1 MSETTQGRNDM
12 LWGDDDK
19 TCRGFEIVHFK
30 DEYGA
35 ECSLQISSMA
45 VCANKDGTVDDP
57 LGWIWLG
64 IDDAEPCIMKSKARE
79 LGIPLPPGEVSGWM
93 PYPVPDDVE
102 MRTRMHLSAQQ
113 VRGLI
118 DRLQTWLDTGA
129 LR

>member
-35 ECSLQISSMA
+35 ECSLQISSAA
-45 VCANKDGTVDDP
+45 VFANEDGTVGDP
-57 LGWIWLG
+57 LGWIRLG
-64 IDDAEPCIMKSKARE
+64 KDDAEPVIMKSKARE
-79 LGIPLPPGEVSGWM
+79 LGIPLPPGDVSGWM
-93 PYPVPDDVE
+93 PYPVPNDVE
-102 MRTRMHLSAQQ
+102 IHTRMHLNEQQ

-118 DRLQTWLDTGA
+118 ARLQTWLDTGA